1 MIRRSGWAEGW
12 FMRTTYEL
20 LRKNMFGTQLAWSIL
35 VTVFWSKATVKQLR
49 ICYWAF
55 HLRFEQRKS
64 NFSLIYLRSRR
75 LSNFSCTQNFE
86 SLWIST
92 PLTVSFQHRSRTSAP
107 RISEIPNLEKP
118 IIFKWNHWFNF
129 GRVFFFSDQIHE
141 EICSGL
147 PGWIFQA
154 SLEVL
159 NRCAYSADLM
169 TVGGSLNSLFL
180 DQLVEILWGGKEVGR
195 WLEDARRWY
204 GVVWV
209 WISHGMGS
217 WYGCGHMMLSRPWWS
232 VGEVD
237 SPKGQENCTR
247 IWGLNFR
254 SSLVVG
260 EIWKKSPRLKWWIFL
275 DPSCSAAT
283 EAWGDIFQQRIHA
296 EQAAFGGSCLLW
308 EVGA

>member
-12 FMRTTYEL
+12 FMRTTYEP

-129 GRVFFFSDQIHE
+129 GRVFFFQRPNSWRNMQWIARLDF
-141 EICSGL
+141 SGQF
-147 PGWIFQA
+147 GG
-154 SLEVL
+154 LESVCL
-159 NRCAYSADLM
+159 LCWSHD
-169 TVGGSLNSLFL
+169 SWWEP
-180 DQLVEILWGGKEVGR
+180 QLVVFGPTRRDPLGGKGSRKMIGR
-195 WLEDARRWY
+195 
-204 GVVWV
+204 
-209 WISHGMGS
+209 
-217 WYGCGHMMLSRPWWS
+217 C
-232 VGEVD
+232 
-237 SPKGQENCTR
+237 
-247 IWGLNFR
+247 
-254 SSLVVG
+254 
-260 EIWKKSPRLKWWIFL
+260 
-275 DPSCSAAT
+275 
-283 EAWGDIFQQRIHA
+283 
-296 EQAAFGGSCLLW
+296 
-308 EVGA
+308 